1 MEFVAGTT
9 EFFFDLPIL
18 DNNVLESTETF
29 TVVLTS
35 SQPNV
40 MISDETRVSTITIVD
55 NDSKSS

>member
-35 SQPNV
+35 SQPDV
-40 MISDETRVSTITIVD
+40 MISEETRVSTITIVD

>member
-40 MISDETRVSTITIVD
+40 MISDETHVSTITIVD